1 MRKSRTDA
9 KPRSGTPATPVP
21 DDSTTTVH
29 QWRVGLDKY
38 SFNLEHWVQVPD
50 EHGGLRF
57 LQKSSD
63 TQYFSTLEQ
72 LARAMRDRKFRAYF
86 KDGLSIQAALDKS
99 TQDILAFFR
108 GETEFV
114 EAVIKTDLAKNLIRE
129 QASSEEDEDVA
140 EEEEDEE

>member
-9 KPRSGTPATPVP
+9 KPGSGTPATPVP